1 MSFRQNSKMRTGIRI
16 LLSGGLVTLSLLFI
30 VSCRTPAVIEE
41 EEEVAGEEEVT
52 TTPVEVKISGFAFQP
67 DTIFVGEGATITWT
81 NLDSVSHT
89 VTSET
94 GLFGSGNLVTDASF
108 SYSFTER
115 GTFSY
120 FCSIHPYMKANIT
133 VILIIA
139 E

>member
-30 VSCRTPAVIEE
+30 VSCQTPAVIEE
-41 EEEVAGEEEVT
+41 EEEVTGEEEVT

-67 DTIFVGEGATITWT
+67 DTITVAEGTTVTWT

-89 VTSET
+89 GTSET
-94 GLFGSGNLVTDASF
+94 DLFGSVNLGRDASF
-108 SYSFTER
+108 SYSFAEP

-120 FCSIHPYMKANIT
+120 FCAIHPYMKGK
-133 VILIIA
+133 VIG